1 MHDFP
6 IQGPRTTH
14 WLLLEIARGDLGLVT
29 RHHWWKQGMRLSSS
43 DAGVGEHLFLCG
55 MLKHGTQD
63 DQLNLPDLA
72 MGEAISRRLQL
83 WEERHAEK
91 LRASSDGGVSAGHAT
106 ERHFFL
112 GRSRPK
118 GSALVAKE
126 LETWIASQLA
136 EEAVI
141 LKERRKGSE
150 NRELVAAAS
159 DPGRWNHRKP
169 KWLC

>member
-55 MLKHGTQD
+55 MLKHGTQH
-63 DQLNLPDLA
+63 DQLNLPDMA

-83 WEERHAEK
+83 WEERYAEK
-91 LRASSDGGVSAGHAT
+91 LRASTAGGVSAGHAT
-106 ERHFFL
+106 EQHFIL
-112 GRSRPK
+112 GGFDQREALCGQRIGNMGRLSVGRR
-118 GSALVAKE
+118 GSHP
-126 LETWIASQLA
+126 QG
-136 EEAVI
+136 
-141 LKERRKGSE
+141 LKKRT
-150 NRELVAAAS
+150 
-159 DPGRWNHRKP
+159 
-169 KWLC
+169 